1 MGSKKNILK
10 RFVSYYKPHMKLFIA
25 DLSCAFSMASI
36 DLVFPIITR
45 FLLQKVIPDGNTT
58 LMIKIISTLIGMY
71 LFRMLLNFFVNYYG
85 HIVGIRMEYD
95 MRKDLFSHLQ
105 ILSFKFY
112 DNVRTGKL
120 MSRMMNDLNEI
131 TELAHHGPEDIFLSI
146 IMLVG
151 SIIILSTIEWR
162 LTLVVFVIVVFMA
175 WFAITKRTKMSR
187 AFREVRQKIANVN
200 SQLESSISGIRVS
213 QAFTNE
219 DYEKQKFDNGN
230 EEFKGSKDEAYKY
243 MAQYSAGIDFITDM
257 LNVTVIGFGGYLVY
271 IKSINITDLLAFL
284 LYINLAVQ
292 PVRRLAQFV
301 QQFESGMTGFERFS
315 EIMDEKPDIVERE
328 HTIDLNNV
336 KGRIEFKEV
345 TFSYNKGESILENIS
360 LEIPAGK
367 VIALVGPSGGG
378 KSTLCNLVPRFYD
391 VEDGSIEIDGHD
403 IRDLTI
409 KSLRQNIGIVQQD
422 VFLFAGTIKDN
433 ILYGRV
439 DASHEEVVAAA
450 KCANIHDFVISL
462 PNGYDTYVGERGIQ
476 LSGGQKQRV
485 SIARVVLKNPPILIL
500 DEATSA
506 LDNQTE
512 MIIQESLEE
521 LSKGRTT
528 LVIAH
533 RLSTIRGADE
543 IIVIDKDGIK
553 ESGTHNELMELNGL
567 YAKLHRHVD
576 KSCRGD
582 IIAEDDSLAGGH
594 SSLKY

>member
-1 MGSKKNILK
+1 MLK
-10 RFVSYYKPHMKLFIA
+10 RFISYYRPHIKLFTA
-25 DLSCAFSMASI
+25 DLGCAFSMASI
-36 DLVFPIITR
+36 DLVFPAITR
-45 FLLQKVIPDGNTT
+45 FLLQKVIPDGN
-58 LMIKIISTLIGMY
+58 IKLLLIIIGVLVGLY
-71 LFRMLLNFFVNYYG
+71 AIRMMLNYFVNYYG

-105 ILSFKFY
+105 TLSFRFY

-131 TELAHHGPEDIFLSI
+131 TELAHHGPEDIFLSV
-146 IMLVG
+146 IMLSG

-162 LTLVVFVIVVFMA
+162 LALVVFVIVSFMA

-187 AFREVRQKIANVN
+187 AFREVRSKVANVN
-200 SQLESSISGIRVS
+200 AQLENSISGIRVS

-219 DYEKQKFDNGN
+219 EYEKHKFDDGN
-230 EEFKGSKDEAYKY
+230 EQFKGSKDEAYNY

-257 LNVTVIGFGGYLVY
+257 LNVSVIGFGGYLVY
-271 IKSINITDLLAFL
+271 TKLIGITDLLTFL

-301 QQFESGMTGFERFS
+301 QQFESGMTGFERFL
-315 EIMDEKPDIVERE
+315 EIMEEKPDIIESE
-328 HTIDLNNV
+328 NAIELKDV
-336 KGRIEFKEV
+336 KGRIEFTDV
-345 TFSYNKGESILENIS
+345 TFSYNKGEDVLKGIN
-360 LEIPAGK
+360 LEIPEGK
-367 VIALVGPSGGG
+367 VVALVGPSGGG
-378 KSTLCNLVPRFYD
+378 KTTLCNLIPRFYD
-391 VEDGSIEIDGHD
+391 VEEGSVKIDDHD
-403 IRDLTI
+403 VRDISL
-409 KSLRQNIGIVQQD
+409 KSLRGNIGVVQQD

-439 DASHEEVVAAA
+439 DATDEELIEAA
-450 KCANIHDFVISL
+450 KRANIHDFVMSL

-485 SIARVVLKNPPILIL
+485 SIARVFLKNPPILIL
-500 DEATSA
+500 DEATSS
-506 LDNQTE
+506 LDNETE

-543 IIVIDKDGIK
+543 IIVIDKDGVR
-553 ESGTHNELMELNGL
+553 ESGTHSALIRLDGVYARL
-567 YAKLHRHVD
+567 YNTQFEGVV
-576 KSCRGD
+576 
-582 IIAEDDSLAGGH
+582 
-594 SSLKY
+594 